1 MVKRILIVDDEEGVA
16 YFLGQSLAELGPEY
30 QVNTATS
37 AEEAL
42 GTLTSEFYD
51 LVITDYRLP
60 GIDGVSLIRKL
71 RRLSPQ
77 TRAIMMTGYGG
88 EHIEAEA
95 RALGARFY
103 ITKPFAIEKL
113 MAAVK
118 EALLAEAPRHAAA
131 VERAPAT
138 ITVAPLTQVHR
149 RVEAQAEDKRVPRIL
164 AVDDNTRNVK
174 LLLSILGSRDYEVIP
189 AYNGIE
195 ALQKVKE
202 LHPDLVILDVLMP
215 GMDGFQ
221 VARALREIPETESIP
236 ILMLTALREVEDKVK
251 GLEAGADDFLTK
263 PFHTVELLA
272 RVRSLLR
279 IKQLHDELEKKNDLL
294 ETILMHY
301 VSRDIAQEILSN
313 PEKNLRLGGHNVTV
327 SVLFADIRGFTSF
340 SEQHEP
346 ALVTEALNY
355 IFNDLVPL
363 VFEHRG
369 TLDKYL
375 GDALMAFYGAP
386 ISDADSPK
394 LALRTACEMQQRF
407 VSVCQQRPILR
418 GLGLGVGI
426 CTGDAIVGNIG
437 AEQFMDYT
445 VIGNTPNTAKRLQ
458 ENAQAGQIL
467 IDESTNH
474 AINGLVPTR
483 EIPPLMLKG
492 RSSAVSAYEVLWV
505 QGNQP
510 VCLA

>member
-1 MVKRILIVDDEEGVA
+1 MVKHILIVDDEEGVA
-16 YFLGQSLAELGPEY
+16 HFLGEALAELEAGY
-30 QVNTATS
+30 HIDTAGS

-42 GTLTSEFYD
+42 GKLVTQAYD

-60 GIDGVSLIRKL
+60 GIDGVALIRKL
-71 RRLSPQ
+71 RRLRPY
-77 TRAIMMTGYGG
+77 TRAILMTGFGD
-88 EHIEAEA
+88 ERIEAEV
-95 RALGARFY
+95 RELGARFY
-103 ITKPFAIEKL
+103 LIKPFPVEKL
-113 MAAVK
+113 IAAVK
-118 EALLAEAPRHAAA
+118 DALLVETALPGVAKAP
-131 VERAPAT
+131 P
-138 ITVAPLTQVHR
+138 VAPLSQAEQ
-149 RVEAQAEDKRVPRIL
+149 RVEELAAQKRLPRIL
-164 AVDDNTRNVK
+164 VVDDNTRNVK
-174 LLLSILGSRDYEVIP
+174 LLQSILGSREYEVIP
-189 AYNGIE
+189 AYNGLE
-195 ALQKVKE
+195 ALQLVNE
-202 LHPDLVILDVLMP
+202 MPPDLILLDVLMP

-221 VARALREIPETESIP
+221 VVRTLRETPATEPIPV
-236 ILMLTALREVEDKVK
+236 LMLTALREVEDKVK

-313 PEKNLRLGGHNVTV
+313 PEKNLQLGGHSAIV

-346 ALVTEALNY
+346 ALVTQALNY

-363 VFEHRG
+363 VFENRG

-386 ISDADSPK
+386 IPDANSAK
-394 LALRTACEMQQRF
+394 FALRTACAMQQRF
-407 VSVCQQRPILR
+407 LTVCQQRSILR

-426 CTGDAIVGNIG
+426 CTGEAIVGNIG

-467 IDESTNH
+467 IDEVTKQ
-474 AINGLVPTR
+474 AVADLMPTR
-483 EIPPLMLKG
+483 EIPPLLLKG
-492 RSSAVSAYEVLWV
+492 RSSAVPAYEVLWV
-505 QGNQP
+505 QGKDLP
-510 VCLA
+510 CVIS